1 VSTPPD
7 KPAPPVRWETIE
19 RVARDAEKERLAE
32 ASADAIDDELRK
44 AGMDPAEADR
54 AFGRAVAEVE
64 KRQGPGATRGGP
76 RAPVGASGRAGRE
89 GSGRR
94 TWIALLA
101 AAALVLLALF
111 AWRGREIVA
120 WLKGAP
126 EPIEPDHWK
135 EVPPSVPA
143 SSVDAAP
150 APAPPDTSKEPRNGP
165 K

>member
-1 VSTPPD
+1 
-7 KPAPPVRWETIE
+7 VRWETIE
-19 RVARDAEKERLAE
+19 RVARDAEKERLAG
-32 ASADAIDDELRK
+32 ASADAIDDELRA
-44 AGMDPAEADR
+44 AGLDPAAADR
-54 AFGRAVAEVE
+54 AFERAVADVA
-64 KRQGPGATRGGP
+64 KRQGAGAPAETSK
-76 RAPVGASGRAGRE
+76 ATGRE

-94 TWIALLA
+94 TWVALLA

-120 WLKGAP
+120 WLEGAP
-126 EPIEPDHWK
+126 EPIEPDRWK

-150 APAPPDTSKEPRNGP
+150 TPAPPETTREPRNGP